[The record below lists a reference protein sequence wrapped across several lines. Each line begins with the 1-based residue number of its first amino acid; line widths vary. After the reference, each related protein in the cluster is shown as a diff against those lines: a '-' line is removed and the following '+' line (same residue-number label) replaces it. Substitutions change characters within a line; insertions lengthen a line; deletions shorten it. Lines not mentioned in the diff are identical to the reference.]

1 MSKFWFALVAG
12 AAGGLVTF
20 GAMKWTESRKDEKE
34 VLSEPSVSA
43 NMVRQVR
50 YEHPEGAF
58 SLDFTRAAE
67 RSMPAVVHIKASE
80 SREAAVKRYRRT
92 DPFQFF
98 FGDRF
103 FFFEEEVR
111 PRSGTGSGVIY
122 SSDGYILTNNHVIE
136 FADEY
141 TITLHDGREF
151 KARLVGA
158 DANTDMAVL
167 KIDATGL
174 PAIELGNSDAVR
186 VGEWVLAVGNPFDLT
201 STVTAGIVSA
211 KSRDINIIRRGAP
224 IESFIQTDAAVN
236 PGNSGGALVDV
247 QGRLIG
253 INTAI
258 ASPTGAFAGYSFAI
272 PVNLARRIADDLIKY
287 GKYRRVYLGVDIATL
302 DGHLANQLGIPF
314 VPGVWVKDIDP
325 RGSAARAGVR
335 PNDIIT
341 KINGRNVTN
350 VPELQEIVARSR
362 AGETI
367 TLTVIRNGTEKTL
380 QVPLRTLGE

>member
-1 MSKFWFALVAG
+1 MNKIWSTLLAG

-20 GAMKWTESRKDEKE
+20 GAIQWVEKKNE
-34 VLSEPSVSA
+34 KPAQEQNPSQV
-43 NMVRQVR
+43 VRQVH
-50 YEHPEGAF
+50 YEYRGDPAPF
-58 SLDFTRAAE
+58 DFTRAAE
-67 RSMPAVVHIKASE
+67 RSMPAVVHIKARE
-80 SREAAVKRYRRT
+80 SREAALQRYRRT

-103 FFFEEEVR
+103 FFQEDVR

-122 SSDGYILTNNHVIE
+122 TSDGYILTNNHVIE

-151 KARLVGA
+151 RARLVGA
-158 DANTDMAVL
+158 DASTDMAVL
-167 KIDATGL
+167 KIDATNL

-186 VGEWVLAVGNPFDLT
+186 VGEWVLAVGNPFDLA

-211 KSRDINIIRRGAP
+211 KSRDINLIRRGAP

-247 QGRLIG
+247 HGRLIG

-272 PVNLARRIADDLIKY
+272 PVNLAHRIADDLIQY

-302 DGHLANQLGIPF
+302 DGHLANQLGISF
-314 VPGVWVKDIDP
+314 VPGIWIKAVDP
-325 RGSAARAGVR
+325 RGSAGKAGLQ

-341 KINGRNVTN
+341 KVNGRNVSSA
-350 VPELQEIVARSR
+350 PELQEMVARSKP
-362 AGETI
+362 GEMI
-367 TLTVIRNGTEKTL
+367 KLTVIRNGKE
-380 QVPLRTLGE
+380 RTLDVQLRATGE

>member
-1 MSKFWFALVAG
+1 M
-12 AAGGLVTF
+12 F
-20 GAMKWTESRKDEKE
+20 GAMKWVETQTEEPASKVSSAPVPQKVRFEY
-34 VLSEPSVSA
+34 SEGPGSGS
-43 NMVRQVR
+43 
-50 YEHPEGAF
+50 F
-58 SLDFTRAAE
+58 DFTRAAE
-67 RSMPAVVHIKASE
+67 RSMPSVVHIKASE
-80 SREAAVKRYRRT
+80 SPQTAAQRYRRT
-92 DPFQFF
+92 NPFHFF

-103 FFFEEEVR
+103 FFEEDIR

-122 SSDGYILTNNHVIE
+122 TRDGYILTNNHVIE

-158 DANTDMAVL
+158 DASTDMAVL
-167 KIDATGL
+167 KIEATNL

-272 PVNLARRIADDLIKY
+272 PVNLAKRIADDLIQY
-287 GKYRRVYLGVDIATL
+287 GKYRRAYMGVDVAPMDNAIADYLGV
-302 DGHLANQLGIPF
+302 PF
-314 VPGVWVKDIDP
+314 TQGVWVKALDP
-325 RGSAARAGVR
+325 QGSAARGGLRV
-335 PNDIIT
+335 NDIIVRV
-341 KINGRNVTN
+341 NQRPVAS
-350 VPELQEIVARSR
+350 VPELQEIIGRSKV
-362 AGETI
+362 GETI
-367 TLTVIRNGTEKTL
+367 TLTVVREGREKTL
-380 QVPLRTLGE
+380 QVQLRSRGD